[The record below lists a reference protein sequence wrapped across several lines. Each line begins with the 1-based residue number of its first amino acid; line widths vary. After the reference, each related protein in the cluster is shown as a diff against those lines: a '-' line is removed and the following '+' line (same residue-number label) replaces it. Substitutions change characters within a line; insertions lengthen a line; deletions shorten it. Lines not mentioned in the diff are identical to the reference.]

1 MMLQEVL
8 DMRRMGVDPE
18 MRLASALDLFPEIY
32 PGLLAAGLC
41 CVSKENE
48 SLSLGQIAASLGLEP
63 EDLADRLNS
72 LI

>member
-1 MMLQEVL
+1 MLQEVL
-8 DMRRMGVDPE
+8 VMRKMGVDPE
-18 MRLASALDLFPEIY
+18 MSLASALELFPEIY

-41 CVSKENE
+41 CVSAENE
-48 SLSLGQIAASLGLEP
+48 GLSLGQIAAGLCLEP